1 MANRKHRRMK
11 KPTFT
16 FARCSLIAVLAAS
29 TVAYGGEPLEV
40 VKSAAEKAIQI
51 LQDPG
56 LQGKDKKNEKLSN
69 LRAVVNPV
77 FDYSEMARRTL
88 GQHWS
93 GRTAAEQEEFTRL
106 FREFVERI
114 YSDKI
119 DLYNGEKVTFGRESL
134 DRELAQVE
142 SFVIDVKGEKTVV
155 LYRLFKNQSGWK
167 VYDAVVE
174 DVGLVANYRS
184 QFDRII
190 RNSSYQ
196 ELIRRLKEKK

>member
-1 MANRKHRRMK
+1 M
-11 KPTFT
+11 
-16 FARCSLIAVLAAS
+16 LAAAS
-29 TVAYGGEPLEV
+29 AAQGGEPLEV
-40 VKSAAEKAIQI
+40 VKNATEKAIQI

-56 LQGKDKKNEKLSN
+56 LQGKDKRNEKLSN

-77 FDYSEMARRTL
+77 FDYGEMARRTL
-88 GQHWS
+88 GRHWS
-93 GRTAAEQEEFTRL
+93 SRTAAEQEEFTRL

-119 DLYNGEKVTFGRESL
+119 DLYNGEKVIFGSESV
-134 DRELAQVE
+134 DQELAQVD
-142 SFVIDVKGEKTVV
+142 SAIIDAKGEKTAV
-155 LYRLFKNQSGWK
+155 LYRLVKNNSGWK

-174 DVGLVANYRS
+174 DISLVANYRS

-196 ELIRRLKEKK
+196 ELIRRLKDKK

>member
-1 MANRKHRRMK
+1 MANRKHRRMR
-11 KPTFT
+11 KPTFA
-16 FARCSLIAVLAAS
+16 FACSLIAVLAAS

-88 GQHWS
+88 GPHWS
-93 GRTAAEQEEFTRL
+93 SRTAAEQEEFTRL

-119 DLYNGEKVTFGRESL
+119 DLYNGEKVIFGRESI

-142 SFVIDVKGEKTVV
+142 SFVIDAKGEKTVV

-174 DVGLVANYRS
+174 DIGLVANYRS